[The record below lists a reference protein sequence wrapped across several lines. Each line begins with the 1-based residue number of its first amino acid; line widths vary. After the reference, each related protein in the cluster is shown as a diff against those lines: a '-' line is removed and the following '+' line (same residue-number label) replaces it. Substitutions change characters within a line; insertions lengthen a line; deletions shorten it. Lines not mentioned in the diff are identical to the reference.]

1 MFYVPT
7 LESRM
12 KIEVSSG
19 EIVDKFTILKIK
31 LKNSNSEQKTEQILR
46 ELNYLE
52 PLVEELNVSEVLI
65 QELQE
70 VNQKIW
76 DTEDSI
82 RLCEK
87 NKQFDDTFVQLAR
100 DVYFNND
107 RRFEVKTKIN
117 QQTNSYINE
126 QKILPK
132 YI

>member
-1 MFYVPT
+1 
-7 LESRM
+7 M

-19 EIVDKFTILKIK
+19 EIVDKLTILNIK

-46 ELNYLE
+46 ELNYLK
-52 PLVEELNVSEVLI
+52 PLVKELNVSEDLV

-76 DTEDSI
+76 DTEDNI

-107 RRFEVKTKIN
+107 KRFEVKTKIN

-132 YI
+132 YN

>member
-1 MFYVPT
+1 
-7 LESRM
+7 M
-12 KIEVSSG
+12 KIEVANG
-19 EIVDKFTILKIK
+19 EIVDKLTILKIK
-31 LKNSNSEQKTEQILR
+31 LENSNNEQKTEQILR

-52 PLVEELNVSEVLI
+52 PLVEELNVSQDLI

-76 DTEDSI
+76 NTEDKI

-87 NKQFDDTFVQLAR
+87 SKQFDETFVQLAR

-107 RRFEVKTKIN
+107 KRFEVKTKIN

-132 YI
+132 YN

>member
-1 MFYVPT
+1 
-7 LESRM
+7 M

-19 EIVDKFTILKIK
+19 EIVDKFKI
-31 LKNSNSEQKTEQILR
+31 KNSNSKEKTEQILR

-52 PLVEELNVSEVLI
+52 PLVEELKVSENLI
-65 QELQE
+65 KELQD

>member
-1 MFYVPT
+1 
-7 LESRM
+7 M

-31 LKNSNSEQKTEQILR
+31 LKNSNSKEKTEQILR

-52 PLVEELNVSEVLI
+52 PLVEELKVSENLI
-65 QELQE
+65 KELQD

>member
-1 MFYVPT
+1 
-7 LESRM
+7 M

-19 EIVDKFTILKIK
+19 EIVDKLTILNIK

-46 ELNYLE
+46 ELNYLK
-52 PLVEELNVSEVLI
+52 PLVKELNVSEDLI

-76 DTEDSI
+76 DTEDNI

-87 NKQFDDTFVQLAR
+87 NKQFDDTFIQLAR

-107 RRFEVKTKIN
+107 KRFEVKTKIN

-132 YI
+132 YN